1 MGLECLVLW
10 LRMWCLQN
18 FTPHTNQR
26 VQGGESTNC
35 SKVPYVHVAK
45 QGSDFE
51 TTTCGPGRNPS
62 KHPLNGPNPK
72 DSYSTQTFQS
82 LPACPLPPP
91 GSHLLGAAG
100 GPWLSYRLRL
110 DFLLGEPSQG
120 CLPGRPQRLMKKS
133 GCLFVKNSRTPQ
145 NSWCIW
151 AILNPTPPTQVS
163 FPSTLPANF
172 RV

>member
-1 MGLECLVLW
+1 MGLEGLVLW
-10 LRMWCLQN
+10 LQMWCLQN
-18 FTPHTNQR
+18 YTAHTNQR
-26 VQGGESTNC
+26 VHGKAQIAARCLMFISQSTAPILRQPPEGLDEIHPNI
-35 SKVPYVHVAK
+35 PLMAPILQH
-45 QGSDFE
+45 
-51 TTTCGPGRNPS
+51 T
-62 KHPLNGPNPK
+62 KHP
-72 DSYSTQTFQS
+72 QS

-120 CLPGRPQRLMKKS
+120 CLQGRPQRPMKKS

-145 NSWCIW
+145 KSWCIW
-151 AILNPTPPTQVS
+151 AILNPTPPTRVS